1 MGHRLTHWLGWLLL
15 GMIGVGV
22 LWRWASRQRSLPFPS
37 WLAVLINNPLA
48 DWLGGTTTTLD
59 RIGLRPGDHG
69 LDVGCGPGRLSLPA
83 ARRVG
88 PEGAITALD
97 LQEGMVARVR
107 RRAAELGLTNVRTLC
122 GDCTRPGLLPDDTFD
137 RAWLVTVL
145 GEIPDQAAALRQIH
159 RALMPGGTLAVAEV
173 FGIDPHYQSP
183 QTVRHLGLAAGFEP
197 GERLGSWWFFTQ
209 QLIKPLRIVER
220 HQDA

>member
-1 MGHRLTHWLGWLLL
+1 MWRYLTRWVGWALL

-22 LWRWASRQRSLPFPS
+22 LWRWISRQHSVPFPT
-37 WLAVLINNPLA
+37 WLAWLIDNPLA
-48 DWLGGTTTTLD
+48 DWIGGTASTLD
-59 RIGLRPGDHG
+59 RIGLLPGEQG

-97 LQEGMVARVR
+97 VQEGMVARVR
-107 RRAAELGLTNVRTLC
+107 RRAAELGLSNLRTLS
-122 GDCTRPGLLPDDTFD
+122 GDCTRPGLLPEDSFD

-145 GEIPDQAAALRQIH
+145 GEIPDRSAALREIH
-159 RALMPGGTLAVAEV
+159 RALKPGGVLAVAEV

-183 QTVRHLGLAAGFEP
+183 DTVLRLGIAAGFEP
-197 GERLGSWWFFTQ
+197 GERLGPWWFFTQ
-209 QLIKPLRIVER
+209 RMIKPTTMAEVHIDE
-220 HQDA
+220 